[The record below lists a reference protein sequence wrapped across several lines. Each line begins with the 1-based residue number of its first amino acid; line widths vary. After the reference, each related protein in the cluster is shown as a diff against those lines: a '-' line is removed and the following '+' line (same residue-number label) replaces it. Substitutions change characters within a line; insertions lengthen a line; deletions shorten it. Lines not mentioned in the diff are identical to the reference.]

1 MTEQADKYREASTQ
15 MNRLAELDDE
25 EAEVKDGVEEQLDV
39 TFKDEKLTGMF
50 FSPYIMSEHEEIT
63 KLSTSLNINA
73 TEARKQL
80 NVFPKEYRIE
90 EQSIPD
96 IVRKMRKSRRE
107 VKGSHRNQM
116 SKAIDTLIDAYAD
129 HLQKCIKSIT
139 WLNDY
144 TVPLSKMRYNE
155 KDLSKLNK
163 MKDVELRRETIDSLC
178 KYWEAELKQE
188 NMAYSKEYSELHKE
202 MRLAKK
208 GFRNAI
214 AKITDQSIT
223 KTKKQRLEGE
233 ILKSVCDNP
242 KGISAKN
249 IHEIM
254 PSDLHKMS
262 SPNTISKSLK
272 KLEVVLSHG
281 LYFKFSGEIK
291 KNLWAY
297 TAAFI
302 DSDGYITL
310 DRNMNPRVGLIATG
324 SRGRAFMEEM
334 HKSIGFG
341 RMHLDQKSPQQ
352 TRLIQR
358 LNFYSQDE
366 VTDLLTKCLP
376 HFRLKKGNA
385 ELLLE
390 LIRMKKGYK
399 KTDWYKP
406 RCDEIFKL
414 MKWENHKDHVGYDWL
429 KEGIYLTDITKLQK
443 NCKMSTMDG
452 LENHESIL
460 KSQKTT
466 MAAVVAQENQRMNR
480 MANPSMRV
488 EEENVN
494 QKVGTI
500 DMDMDIEGDCC
511 SQLKVKVIE
520 YYIDLYED
528 LLEDMTWEELVEDL
542 VMEGMDRDFY
552 HPTYELHME
561 DYADWVNEQDCEYLA
576 NDYLNSQEAIDIKI
590 IEEYNSCLTSNMG
603 DNFNN
608 KWAMLKSQKTT
619 MMAQK
624 NKVMNRM
631 ANPTMRVEE
640 ENVNQKVGTIDM
652 DMDIEGDCCSQL
664 KVKVIENTRNNYEEL
679 LETRTWE
686 ELVRELILDGD
697 KYDVDTYFNTYKATL
712 ELEMEGFENWIN
724 RVDCEYLV
732 NHYLHESQEDELP
745 MIEEYNLCLTSGMG
759 GDFNTKNAMLKAIIK
774 QQERTFIIDSYEDP
788 YTEEQIAQ
796 GAGETVWHDKSVVM
810 AVTAKELGIDED
822 SDMEEIEEQL
832 LSWLNS
838 KVGFVQGYTWY
849 EITADGKKR
858 DWLNPNTRYD
868 QT

>member
-25 EAEVKDGVEEQLDV
+25 EAQVKDGVEEQLDV
-39 TFKDEKLTGMF
+39 TFKDKQLKGMF

-466 MAAVVAQENQRMNR
+466 MMAAVV
-480 MANPSMRV
+480 
-488 EEENVN
+488 
-494 QKVGTI
+494 
-500 DMDMDIEGDCC
+500 
-511 SQLKVKVIE
+511 
-520 YYIDLYED
+520 
-528 LLEDMTWEELVEDL
+528 
-542 VMEGMDRDFY
+542 
-552 HPTYELHME
+552 
-561 DYADWVNEQDCEYLA
+561 
-576 NDYLNSQEAIDIKI
+576 
-590 IEEYNSCLTSNMG
+590 
-603 DNFNN
+603 
-608 KWAMLKSQKTT
+608 
-619 MMAQK
+619 AQK

-732 NHYLHESQEDELP
+732 NNYLHESQEDELP